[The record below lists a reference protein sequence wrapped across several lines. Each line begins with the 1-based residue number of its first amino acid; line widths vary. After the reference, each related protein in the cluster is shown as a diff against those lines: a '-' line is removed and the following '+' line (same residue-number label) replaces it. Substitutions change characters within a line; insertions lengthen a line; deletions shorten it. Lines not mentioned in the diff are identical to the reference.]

1 MPDTCRCPASD
12 SLAGSPRP
20 HPAWGRL
27 PGALPTPG
35 SPHQAVDA
43 GPTPRKPQGSARPG
57 DVPRAG
63 RGRRQARDPTRW
75 TPRSRT
81 KRCSTSRG
89 LPGEAPSRGPTAP
102 PTIRWTVRPSPASIR
117 AAANVT
123 RASPGCPH
131 QAGGVAA
138 GKSRRR
144 CDDQRSASPLARAGR
159 PVHTPGA
166 PTPAVPSARCD
177 AAGHRPPCRRVRPS
191 REDRDVTTAWLRITI
206 CWSRPARRS
215 SKPESMTGTAPLL
228 SRVRPRR
235 KHADQRVPT
244 RWLCRSYPYSQD
256 HVAPVLTPRRRRKD
270 WGERATRLPVRRLRK
285 RDVPGV
291 APARGRYAVLA

>member
-1 MPDTCRCPASD
+1 MPVPRQESLKDQLDQGTYLGRAVAGGRRVTPPGGHPAAGPSAVRHLAVCRERLPAGD
-12 SLAGSPRP
+12 PRP
-20 HPAWGRL
+20 RRRSGGPCGR
-27 PGALPTPG
+27 ARR
-35 SPHQAVDA
+35 V
-43 GPTPRKPQGSARPG
+43 SARQPTSPEQAP
-57 DVPRAG
+57 VVRT
-63 RGRRQARDPTRW
+63 RQGASQLGNHDGAAT
-75 TPRSRT
+75 
-81 KRCSTSRG
+81 TS
-89 LPGEAPSRGPTAP
+89 P
-102 PTIRWTVRPSPASIR
+102 
-117 AAANVT
+117 
-123 RASPGCPH
+123 
-131 QAGGVAA
+131 
-138 GKSRRR
+138 
-144 CDDQRSASPLARAGR
+144 ASPLARAGR